1 MGFGRVSWPTVPE
14 TAEDVL
20 PDSLT
25 EAIRIELRRTF
36 RAPFE
41 VPTVVAVN
49 GALMSSAWFFLPG
62 SLKDKLFTLH
72 GSLVFGLVLAGWM
85 YSDVPATNVLGPDSS
100 RAVAAV
106 TDPLMFRRLL
116 YAKNVTLWILVAPL
130 CSVIT
135 IGIGLFKHDLVA
147 ALCVIAAIAIVPL
160 GALGISA
167 WVGIRFP
174 YHPMPLRFRWDHH
187 RPWWRMIIRW
197 LSLALTPYG
206 LVPVLTAA
214 LMVPSLILWGEFTTH
229 GFSDKIPDADYAWG
243 VAVACAI
250 AAVCWI
256 GGHRLG
262 YRIARRRRVELLEFL
277 GDPARG

>member
-1 MGFGRVSWPTVPE
+1 VGFGRVSWPTVPE

-167 WVGIRFP
+167 WWVSAFPTIRCPCDSVG
-174 YHPMPLRFRWDHH
+174 
-187 RPWWRMIIRW
+187 
-197 LSLALTPYG
+197 
-206 LVPVLTAA
+206 
-214 LMVPSLILWGEFTTH
+214 TT
-229 GFSDKIPDADYAWG
+229 
-243 VAVACAI
+243 
-250 AAVCWI
+250 
-256 GGHRLG
+256 
-262 YRIARRRRVELLEFL
+262 IAR
-277 GDPARG
+277 GGG